1 MITLKK
7 KHFKEVNIYISCHIH
22 YYVYVTELSDRISFF
37 FPVVESTF
45 KNIKQEIVVD
55 MNPLTVVS
63 LVTAVFCFFYRKY
76 LYPFSQAKKF
86 PRYQKASTVLWDES
100 PLWHMQTG
108 KLSNKLTVQTHSVQ
122 FIMSC

>member
-1 MITLKK
+1 MLLS
-7 KHFKEVNIYISCHIH
+7 YL
-22 YYVYVTELSDRISFF
+22 TEYLFF

-86 PRYQKASTVLWDES
+86 SRYQKASTVL
-100 PLWHMQTG
+100 
-108 KLSNKLTVQTHSVQ
+108 
-122 FIMSC
+122 

>member
-1 MITLKK
+1 MKECFKEYDHTEK

-86 PRYQKASTVLWDES
+86 PRYQKASTVL
-100 PLWHMQTG
+100 
-108 KLSNKLTVQTHSVQ
+108 
-122 FIMSC
+122 

>member
-7 KHFKEVNIYISCHIH
+7 NILKRWIFIFPVIFTTMSMLLSYL
-22 YYVYVTELSDRISFF
+22 TEYLFF